1 MVVPLGAHNHGFPP
15 ISSLYPMDIVLAVLL
30 GPTIPTMTIR
40 EWMHHMQMDANGN
53 GAFIQIEIMARISQ
67 THRCLDN

>member
-1 MVVPLGAHNHGFPP
+1 
-15 ISSLYPMDIVLAVLL
+15 MDIVLAVLL